1 MAILLNLAVS
11 LDGFIEG
18 PQGEFDWCF
27 TDQDYGMTEFL
38 SRCDA
43 IIFGRKSYELM
54 LQYEENPYPTK
65 MKYVFSNTL
74 QSAAGQATIVN
85 GSIPEAVAQIR
96 QRTAGDIWF
105 FGGARLLEDFMQ
117 HDLIDEMH
125 LSVHPILLGA
135 GKPLFSGL
143 RERKHL
149 RLIETKSYDSGLV
162 QLIYGKAGSRPF

>member
-18 PQGEFDWCF
+18 PNGEFDWCF

-38 SRCDA
+38 ARCHA

-54 LQYEENPYPTK
+54 LQYEENPYPDK

-74 QSAAGQATIVN
+74 QSAAGKAAVVS
-85 GSIPEAVAQIR
+85 GDVPEAVAKIK
-96 QRTAGDIWF
+96 QRGAGDVWF
-105 FGGARLLEDFMQ
+105 FGGARLLEDFMRY
-117 HDLIDEMH
+117 DLIDEMH
-125 LSVHPILLGA
+125 LAVHPVLLGR

-143 RERKHL
+143 DGRKYFKLKEAKTH
-149 RLIETKSYDSGLV
+149 SSGLV
-162 QLIYGKAGSRPF
+162 QLIYSK